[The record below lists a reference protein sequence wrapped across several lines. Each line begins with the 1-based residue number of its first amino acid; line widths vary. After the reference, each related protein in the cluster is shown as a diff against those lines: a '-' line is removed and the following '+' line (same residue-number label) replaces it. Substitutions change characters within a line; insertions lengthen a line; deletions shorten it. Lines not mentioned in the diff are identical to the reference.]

1 MKAKHGVSWS
11 TNCLSA
17 KPQSRPC
24 TWFLELSC
32 EVAFARICQ
41 GYLVAVTMSTTVWL
55 SKDGSSWSR
64 ASRDLQWSKDGRA
77 SRDLQQPFEAQGLP
91 LSDRPPGLRC
101 QVSDVSAVE
110 SSEILV
116 VARHRETC
124 QLTLWRLSVQER
136 FPNRMRIDSCCEDES
151 AVWQCLVPQIHI
163 YPGADDFT

>member
-55 SKDGSSWSR
+55 
-64 ASRDLQWSKDGRA
+64 SKDGRA